1 MDFLK
6 KTATCAYCL
15 GTLNPP
21 FVALPC
27 THIICQ
33 EHCNNISN
41 IVCSQCS
48 EIFYECDE
56 TTFSPVSKTS
66 AAFVEFAISLHET
79 IDFGPDHKQAK
90 EALRRLQ
97 NYMDDIQPCV
107 DDPFC
112 VLYENIS
119 SLRDSVQLKCEEM
132 KLAIDELVETIN
144 SKLDK
149 YEKESSD
156 YSKTPEFIKEIKEP
170 LDTTLKSTQDLVQI
184 HAREL
189 DKINFIPS
197 KWQKIAQ
204 ECDKRHALL
213 NGMVKDFRT
222 NIFRGKYYEMVT
234 QIEDL
239 VQDVNQKFAFDIKDK
254 IVFGAKD
261 EAPRYFFFFLWSK

>member
-1 MDFLK
+1 MDFIK
-6 KTATCAYCL
+6 KTATCVHCL

-33 EHCNNISN
+33 EHCNNS
-41 IVCSQCS
+41 IVCSQCP

-56 TTFSPVSKTS
+56 TTFSPVPKTS
-66 AAFVEFAISLHET
+66 AAFIEFAISLHET

-132 KLAIDELVETIN
+132 KLAIDELVATIN

-170 LDTTLKSTQDLVQI
+170 LDAMLKSTQDLVQI

-197 KWQKIAQ
+197 KWQEIAQ

-213 NGMVKDFRT
+213 NGMVKDFRMS
-222 NIFRGKYYEMVT
+222 IFRGKYYEMVT
-234 QIEDL
+234 QIENL
-239 VQDVNQKFAFDIKDK
+239 VQDVNQKFVIDVKNK
-254 IVFGAKD
+254 IVFGTKD
-261 EAPRYFFFFLWSK
+261 EAPKYFFLWS